1 MKFGIILQSNDPE
14 TAWNGV
20 RFGAA
25 SLRKGHEVKI
35 FLMSKGVESIKI
47 DSGKY
52 NVKAMFDEFTDGG
65 GVLLACG
72 TCIKSREMG
81 ENGACPISTM
91 DDCIEMVEWADRVV
105 TF

>member
-1 MKFGIILQSNDPE
+1 MRFGIILQSNDPE

-25 SLRKGHEVKI
+25 SLKQGHEVKI

-52 NVKAMFDEFTDGG
+52 NVKAMLEEFTAGG

-81 ENGACPISTM
+81 DDSSCPVSTM
-91 DDCIEMVEWADRVV
+91 NDCIDMVEWSDRVI